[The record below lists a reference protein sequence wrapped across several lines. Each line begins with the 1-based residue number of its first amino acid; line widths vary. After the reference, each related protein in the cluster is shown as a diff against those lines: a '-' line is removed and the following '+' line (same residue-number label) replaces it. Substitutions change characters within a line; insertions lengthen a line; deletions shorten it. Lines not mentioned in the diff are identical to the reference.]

1 MAHKE
6 WQAVVEDWGKVSPRK
21 RDQVAQPRRVR
32 SNNQGKAGGEE
43 SWQAV
48 RRATKTHSPEDR
60 EV

>member
-6 WQAVVEDWGKVSPRK
+6 WQAVVEDWRKVP
-21 RDQVAQPRRVR
+21 ARRRYQSIEPGGVR
-32 SNNQGKAGGEE
+32 GDDEGETGGEE

>member
-6 WQAVVEDWGKVSPRK
+6 WQAIVEDWRKVPARRRYKSIESS
-21 RDQVAQPRRVR
+21 RVR
-32 SNNQGKAGGEE
+32 SNDEGKAGREE
-43 SWQAV
+43 SWKAI

>member
-6 WQAVVEDWGKVSPRK
+6 WQAVVEDWGKVPASR
-21 RDQVAQPRRVR
+21 RYQVAQPSRVR
-32 SNNQGKAGGEE
+32 SNDEGKAGRKE

>member
-6 WQAVVEDWGKVSPRK
+6 WQAIVEDWRKVPAGK
-21 RDQVAQPRRVR
+21 RDQVTHPVRVR
-32 SNNQGKAGGEE
+32 SHNEGKAGREE